1 MPLATKKED
10 KSCARV
16 KCYKAGNVSD
26 IERHN
31 ERKNSDYGNVNV
43 EPARIPFNVHFKDP
57 GGKSYMDILRE
68 KEARG
73 EVSRRGL
80 KADATLFDEMV
91 LDINTVYFE
100 EHGGYEFAKE
110 FYAEAYRFAV
120 KKYGEENILSAVMH
134 ADEINLAATDHYGKP
149 VYHYHLHVVAFPVVE
164 KEILW
169 SARCKDEALRGTVKE
184 VIHQISHS
192 KKWPSRTQTFD
203 ENGDPKLTKSGKPL
217 FRRSYSIL
225 QDEFYDHMTEHGF
238 AGFSRGEI
246 GSDAE
251 HLSSLQYQ
259 IKKDTERLAE
269 ITQRVKAEEVVFE
282 TNHEIYR
289 SHNEIDNM
297 GKKTLFGSVT
307 LQKEDFKTLSD
318 LAKEGISSRKIIADK
333 DRIIL
338 EWRDDYFRLNEAYES
353 LKQKYRQ
360 LMEYCKDFLKAMKL
374 FPQKVKKFF
383 ADLFAKAEKSSEPV
397 AVKRK
402 PKPRG
407 KDAR

>member
-73 EVSRRGL
+73 EISRRGL

-110 FYAEAYRFAV
+110 FYAEAFRFAV

-203 ENGDPKLTKSGKPL
+203 ENGEPKLTKSGKPM

-251 HLSSLQYQ
+251 YLTSLQYQ

-269 ITQRVKAEEVVFE
+269 ITQRVKAEKVVFE
-282 TNHEIYR
+282 ANHEIYK

-318 LAKEGISSRKIIADK
+318 LAKEGVSSRKIIADK
-333 DRIIL
+333 DRIIR
-338 EWRDDYFRLNEAYES
+338 EWRDDYFRLNETYES
-353 LKQKYRQ
+353 LKQKYQQ
-360 LMEYCKDFLKAMKL
+360 LLEYCKDFLKAMKL

-383 ADLFAKAEKSSEPV
+383 ADLFAKAEKPPEQ
-397 AVKRK
+397 AEVKRK

>member
-1 MPLATKKED
+1 MATKKED

-73 EVSRRGL
+73 EISRRGL

-120 KKYGEENILSAVMH
+120 KKYGEESILSAVMH

-169 SARCKDEALRGTVKE
+169 SARCKDKALRGTVKE

-192 KKWPSRTQTFD
+192 KKWPSRTQMFE
-203 ENGDPKLTKSGKPL
+203 ENGEPELTKSGKPL

-225 QDEFYDHMTEHGF
+225 QDDSYDHMTEHGF

-251 HLSSLQYQ
+251 HLTSLQYQ

-269 ITQRVKAEEVVFE
+269 ITQRVKAEKVVFKA
-282 TNHEIYR
+282 NHEIYK

-318 LAKEGISSRKIIADK
+318 LAKEGVSSRKTIADK
-333 DRIIL
+333 DRIIR

-383 ADLFAKAEKSSEPV
+383 SDLFAKAEKPPEPV

>member
-43 EPARIPFNVHFKDP
+43 EPARIPLNVHFKDP
-57 GGKSYMDILRE
+57 GEKSYMDILRE

-73 EVSRRGL
+73 EISRRGL

-100 EHGGYEFAKE
+100 EHGGYEFAKK

-120 KKYGEENILSAVMH
+120 EKYGEENILSAVMH

-192 KKWPSRTQTFD
+192 KKWPSRTQMFE
-203 ENGDPKLTKSGKPL
+203 ENGDPILTKSGKPL

-225 QDEFYDHMTEHGF
+225 QDEFYEHMTEHGF
-238 AGFSRGEI
+238 AGFSRGEL

-251 HLSSLQYQ
+251 HLTSMQYQ
-259 IKKDTERLAE
+259 IKKDTERLGE
-269 ITQRVKAEEVVFE
+269 IEERLKAEEVRYE
-282 TNHEIYR
+282 ENHEIFK
-289 SHNEIDNM
+289 SHSEIDNM
-297 GKKTLFGSVT
+297 GKKNLFGSVT
-307 LQKEDFKTLSD
+307 LPKEDFQTLSD
-318 LAKEGISSRKIIADK
+318 LAKEGISSRKKIADQNK
-333 DRIIL
+333 IIR
-338 EWRDDYFRLNEAYES
+338 EWRDDYYRLNDAYET
-353 LKQKYRQ
+353 LKQKYQQ
-360 LMEYCKDFLKAMKL
+360 LLEYCKDFLKAMKM
-374 FPQKVKKFF
+374 FPQKVKKFLTG
-383 ADLFAKAEKSSEPV
+383 LFAKAEKSEKP
-397 AVKRK
+397 AEVKPK
-402 PKPRG
+402 PKPRNN
-407 KDAR
+407 DAR